1 MTATD
6 HARKLAVVAANA
18 AREKLAIEIV
28 GLDVSEKLSITDIFV
43 IASAN
48 NERQVKAI
56 SDEIER
62 QLHALGENAVRR
74 EGEREGRWI
83 LLDFIDIVV
92 HVQHSDER
100 HFYSLDRLWKDC
112 PVVEL
117 PEEPLPLGP
126 A

>member
-6 HARKLAVVAANA
+6 HARKLATVAANA
-18 AREKLAIEIV
+18 AREKLATDIV

-62 QLHALGENAVRR
+62 QLVALNERPVRR

-83 LLDFIDIVV
+83 LLDFVDIVV
-92 HVQHSDER
+92 HIQHSDER
-100 HFYSLDRLWKDC
+100 NFYSLDRLWKDC
-112 PVVEL
+112 PVVSL
-117 PEEPLPLGP
+117 PEEVLPLGP

>member
-6 HARKLAVVAANA
+6 RARKLAVVAANA
-18 AREKLAIEIV
+18 ARDKLGTDIVALDVSDKLAIT
-28 GLDVSEKLSITDIFV
+28 DVFL

-62 QLHALGENAVRR
+62 QLTALDEKAVRR

-83 LLDFIDIVV
+83 LLDFVDIVV

-100 HFYSLDRLWKDC
+100 NFYSLDRLWKDC
-112 PVVEL
+112 PVVDL
-117 PEEPLPLGP
+117 PEEALPLGP

>member
-1 MTATD
+1 MTATE
-6 HARKLAVVAANA
+6 HARNLAVVAANA
-18 AREKLAIEIV
+18 AREKLATDIV
-28 GLDVSEKLSITDIFV
+28 GLDVSEKLAITDIFL

-62 QLHALGENAVRR
+62 QLNALNEKPVRR

-83 LLDFIDIVV
+83 LLDFVDIVV

-100 HFYSLDRLWKDC
+100 NFYSLDRLWKDC
-112 PVVEL
+112 PVVAL
-117 PEEPLPLGP
+117 PEEALPLGP

>member
-6 HARKLAVVAANA
+6 HARKLAIVAANA
-18 AREKLAIEIV
+18 AREKLGTDVV
-28 GLDVSEKLSITDIFV
+28 GLDVSEKLAITDIFL

-56 SDEIER
+56 SDEVER
-62 QLHALGENAVRR
+62 QLTALGEKPVRR

-83 LLDFIDIVV
+83 LLDFVDLVV

-100 HFYSLDRLWKDC
+100 NFYSLDRLWKDC
-112 PVVEL
+112 PAVNL
-117 PEEPLPLGP
+117 PEEPLPLP
-126 A
+126 

>member
-6 HARKLAVVAANA
+6 HARKIAVVAANS
-18 AREKLAIEIV
+18 AREKLATDV
-28 GLDVSEKLSITDIFV
+28 VALDVSEKLAITDIFV

-62 QLHALGENAVRR
+62 QLIALGEKPVRR
-74 EGEREGRWI
+74 EGESEARWI
-83 LLDFIDIVV
+83 LLDFVDIVV

-100 HFYSLDRLWKDC
+100 NFYSLDRLWKDC
-112 PVVEL
+112 PVVAL
-117 PEEPLPLGP
+117 PEEALPLP
-126 A
+126 

>member
-18 AREKLAIEIV
+18 ARDKLATDVVALDVSDKLAIT
-28 GLDVSEKLSITDIFV
+28 DVFL

-62 QLHALGENAVRR
+62 QLTALDEKAVRR

-83 LLDFIDIVV
+83 LLDFVDIVV

-100 HFYSLDRLWKDC
+100 NFYSLDRLWKDC
-112 PVVEL
+112 PVVDL
-117 PEEPLPLGP
+117 PEEALPLGP